1 MGKDGFFCLSFSFPV
16 GRADA
21 IASFAD
27 GCSYASAFSFVV
39 FYGCAL
45 VFGGED
51 MDVVSRFEVDVLG
64 VDCAAF
70 DCHVFFGD
78 DGGCPSCGDGAS
90 SCFFGNGFR
99 MVFPSGAAEADIDSI
114 GIYLSTFFIICF
126 HSQLL
131 ICLPLF

>member
-1 MGKDGFFCLSFSFPV
+1 MGKGCFFCLSFSFPI

-27 GCSYASAFSFVV
+27 GGSYASAFCFVV
-39 FYGCAL
+39 FYGCAS
-45 VFGGED
+45 VFRGED
-51 MDVVSRFEVDVLG
+51 ADVVSCFEVDVLG

-78 DGGCPSCGDGAS
+78 DGSCLSSGDPAS

-99 MVFPSGAAEADIDSI
+99 MVFPSGAAEADIDSY
-114 GIYLSTFFIICF
+114 GIVLINGFVCFPVFYLK
-126 HSQLL
+126 
-131 ICLPLF
+131 PL

>member
-27 GCSYASAFSFVV
+27 GGSYASAVCFVV

-51 MDVVSRFEVDVLG
+51 VDVL
-64 VDCAAF
+64 
-70 DCHVFFGD
+70 
-78 DGGCPSCGDGAS
+78 
-90 SCFFGNGFR
+90 SCFEDV
-99 MVFPSGAAEADIDSI
+99 MVAAYQNDFE
-114 GIYLSTFFIICF
+114 
-126 HSQLL
+126 
-131 ICLPLF
+131 

>member
-1 MGKDGFFCLSFSFPV
+1 MGNSGFFYLSFSFPV

-27 GCSYASAFSFVV
+27 GCSYASAFCFVV
-39 FYGCAL
+39 FYGCAF

-51 MDVVSRFEVDVLG
+51 VDVVSCCEVDVFG

-78 DGGCPSCGDGAS
+78 DGGCPSCGDPAS
-90 SCFFGNGFR
+90 FYFFGDGFR
-99 MVFPSGAAEADIDSI
+99 MIFPSGAAEADIDAYSV
-114 GIYLSTFFIICF
+114 YLSTFFITRF
-126 HSQLL
+126 DPQLL
-131 ICLPLF
+131 ICLPFF